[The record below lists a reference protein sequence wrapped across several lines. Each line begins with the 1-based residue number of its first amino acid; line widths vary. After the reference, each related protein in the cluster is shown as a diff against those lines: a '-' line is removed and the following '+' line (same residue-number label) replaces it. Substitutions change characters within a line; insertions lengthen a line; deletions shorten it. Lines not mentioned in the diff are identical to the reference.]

1 MLNSSGHPTVD
12 LMAEWNPQGLVI
24 PYTWFQTVQ
33 LNDKPYM
40 PAIVILAEV
49 VYWYRPKINR
59 DEVSGRVLGY
69 EKRFQADMLQ
79 KNRSGFIETFGLTKD
94 QVYKGIK
101 FLEDLGVIQNHLR
114 KIEVNGQTL
123 NNVRFIE
130 LNYEILRKLTYPIVS
145 KREGVVS
152 EREGSRLQ
160 TREVSSPDET
170 NTEITNTK
178 TTSTDI
184 KKSPK
189 RKKRVYELD
198 SLEMKMS
205 LKLESLIQQNDEKFK
220 AANIQSWCDQF
231 RLMMEKDNRTEQE
244 IHTAMTFAQADN
256 FWQSNILSAD
266 KLRKKMPTL
275 LMQAKQQQQRSSGSF
290 NTNAHRTHNYA
301 PTEFSDTW

>member
-152 EREGSRLQ
+152 EREGYRLQ

-170 NTEITNTK
+170 NTKITNTK

-189 RKKRVYELD
+189 RKKRVYEPD
-198 SLEMKMS
+198 SLEMKMA
-205 LKLESLIQQNDEKFK
+205 LKFERLIQKNDEKFK
-220 AANIQSWCDQF
+220 VPNLQSWCDHF
-231 RLMMEKDNRTEQE
+231 RLMMEKDERTQEE

-290 NTNAHRTHNYA
+290 NPNTQRTHNYA
-301 PTEFSDTW
+301 PSEFSDTW